1 MRSCAVDDY
10 HFEPLGLTDYS
21 FLVQETPER
30 HMSVAGVAIFD
41 AGPLRRRGGGI
52 DFATI
57 RNATAVAIEQI
68 PRYRQKLMW
77 RTHRELKSGQSPA
90 RRESVERGFAQSPG
104 LSRSRN
110 C

>member
-1 MRSCAVDDY
+1 MDDY
-10 HFEPLGLTDYS
+10 HFEALGLTDYS

-68 PRYRQKLMW
+68 PRYRQKLLW
-77 RTHRELKSGQSPA
+77 RTHREL
-90 RRESVERGFAQSPG
+90 
-104 LSRSRN
+104 
-110 C
+110 